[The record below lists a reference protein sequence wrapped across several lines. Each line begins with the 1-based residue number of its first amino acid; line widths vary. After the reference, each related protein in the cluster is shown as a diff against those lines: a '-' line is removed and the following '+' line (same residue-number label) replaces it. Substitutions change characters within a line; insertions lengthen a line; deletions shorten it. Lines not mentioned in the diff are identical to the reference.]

1 MITHL
6 AITTGT
12 GLTINIVNP
21 GAGADTPGM
30 AEGRTAPLLE
40 PVQMLPPLLWLISP
54 DANSLNWLP
63 LRRKTLGFG
72 VATRRGRRRGRR
84 HEAEVDHG
92 GQIPVPA
99 GRGLIR

>member
-21 GAGADTPGM
+21 GAGAYTPGM
-30 AEGRTAPLLE
+30 AEGRIAPLLE
-40 PVQMLPPLLWLISP
+40 PVHMLPPLLWLISP
-54 DANSLNWLP
+54 GANRLNWLP

-72 VATRRGRRRGRR
+72 VAARRGRPARTRARGRS
-84 HEAEVDHG
+84 
-92 GQIPVPA
+92 
-99 GRGLIR
+99 